1 MPDGTATRTTPIAAT
16 LAAFTHGLRH
26 EDIPFRARTRA
37 KHLMLDALGIALAS
51 TRQDFAARMLRGIEA
66 LGEGGTSP
74 VIGSAVTLTP
84 RNAVL
89 MNGGLI
95 HGLDFDDTHMQA
107 IVHATA
113 FCLPTALTLA
123 HETGATGTE
132 LLTAY
137 VAGMEG
143 AIRIGMAAR
152 GGFHHAGFHATGI
165 VAHFGSTLIAG
176 RMYGLT
182 PDQIGAA
189 QGIAASTASAVQ
201 VFLEEGAWTK
211 RLHPGWGGVGGIT
224 AARLAQHGFVAP
236 SRPYEGRYGLFHS
249 HLQAHAEEV
258 DYAAMTAGLGE
269 TWEVEAMAVKPYPV
283 CHFLHGCAEAAATI
297 HRAHRLAPADIA
309 RLRAFVPEPT
319 LPIVTEPLTEK
330 RRPATDYEAKFSAQF
345 VTAASLLRGRFGL
358 AELEPASL
366 ADEELLSLSERVEVL
381 SDPDTAFPAA
391 YSGGVELTTRDGR
404 ILREHVRVN
413 RGAGER
419 ALANDEI
426 LAKYEATARI
436 AVEPERAARIRDAVL
451 SLEET
456 PMRDLWR
463 LLTTG

>member
-1 MPDGTATRTTPIAAT
+1 
-16 LAAFTHGLRH
+16 
-26 EDIPFRARTRA
+26 
-37 KHLMLDALGIALAS
+37 
-51 TRQDFAARMLRGIEA
+51 
-66 LGEGGTSP
+66 
-74 VIGSAVTLTP
+74 
-84 RNAVL
+84 
-89 MNGGLI
+89 
-95 HGLDFDDTHMQA
+95 
-107 IVHATA
+107 
-113 FCLPTALTLA
+113 
-123 HETGATGTE
+123 
-132 LLTAY
+132 
-137 VAGMEG
+137 
-143 AIRIGMAAR
+143 
-152 GGFHHAGFHATGI
+152 
-165 VAHFGSTLIAG
+165 
-176 RMYGLT
+176 
-182 PDQIGAA
+182 
-189 QGIAASTASAVQ
+189 
-201 VFLEEGAWTK
+201 
-211 RLHPGWGGVGGIT
+211 
-224 AARLAQHGFVAP
+224 
-236 SRPYEGRYGLFHS
+236 
-249 HLQAHAEEV
+249 
-258 DYAAMTAGLGE
+258 
-269 TWEVEAMAVKPYPV
+269 MAVKPYPV